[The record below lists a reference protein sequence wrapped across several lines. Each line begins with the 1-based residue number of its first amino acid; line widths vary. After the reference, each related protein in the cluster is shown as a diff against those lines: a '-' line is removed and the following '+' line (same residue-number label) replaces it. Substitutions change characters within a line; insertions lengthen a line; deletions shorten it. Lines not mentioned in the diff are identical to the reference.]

1 VIVRSQYM
9 TGAKRIVAVGSS
21 SAVGVR
27 ADDRPAG
34 VAHAV
39 NRLNRQQDDV
49 ALCGAGIIALPHHDW
64 SKPTVGVLRCAAC
77 ESLAG

>member
-1 VIVRSQYM
+1 MVRSQYM
-9 TGAKRIVAVGSS
+9 TGSKRIVAVGSS

-39 NRLNRQQDDV
+39 DRLIRAQDDV
-49 ALCGAGIIALPHHDW
+49 AICGTEIIPLPNHDW
-64 SKPTVGVLRCAAC
+64 SQPTVGVLRCAECA
-77 ESLAG
+77 SLAG

>member
-1 VIVRSQYM
+1 M

-27 ADDRPAG
+27 SDDRPAG

-39 NRLNRQQDDV
+39 NRLVRDRDGV
-49 ALCGAGIIALPHHDW
+49 ALCGTDVIALPNHDW
-64 SKPTVGVLRCAAC
+64 SQPALGVLRCPEC
-77 ESLAG
+77 EVLAG

>member
-1 VIVRSQYM
+1 M

-27 ADDRPAG
+27 TDDRPAG

-39 NRLNRQQDDV
+39 SRLVRERDDV
-49 ALCGAGIIALPHHDW
+49 AVCGAAVTPLPDLDW
-64 SKPTVGVLRCAAC
+64 SEPHVGVLRCREC
-77 ESLAG
+77 ESIAE

>member
-1 VIVRSQYM
+1 M

-27 ADDRPAG
+27 SDDRPAG

-39 NRLNRQQDDV
+39 SRLIRAKDDV
-49 ALCGAGIIALPHHDW
+49 ALCGTDVIALPNHDW
-64 SKPTVGVLRCAAC
+64 SQPALGVLRCAQC
-77 ESLAG
+77 EELAALN